1 MIGIQQFVKAV
12 NEMIERT
19 RTTIRESLKDI
30 DWNENLSIME
40 KSAQWGAK
48 NGWTIPPHTT
58 MRESHEMMNGKNKD
72 EMDKEFELHYS
83 LTENYGELKRK
94 LTSNVFKGNWKEL
107 LEQCFDNYERGS
119 FKIAIPC
126 LFLILE
132 GVVFTI
138 VKDQSWKKAF
148 VEVGKQIDKGSIER
162 PVYISVK
169 EFVFNSYSYGN
180 FDNATER
187 PSLINRSWVLHG
199 RDDINEWQKVDAL
212 RLFNALYSLAFL
224 KISKEIHRTIAH
236 QDLD

>member
-1 MIGIQQFVKAV
+1 MSEIIKAL
-12 NEMIERT
+12 NEMLENT
-19 RTTIRESLKDI
+19 RNIVRETLADF

-40 KSAQWGAK
+40 KSAQWGAE

-58 MRESHEMMNGKNKD
+58 MRESHEMINGKNKD
-72 EMDKEFELHYS
+72 EMDKEFEEHYS
-83 LTENYGELKRK
+83 IIENYEEMKRRLKSK
-94 LTSNVFKGNWKEL
+94 VFEGKWKEL
-107 LEQCFDNYERGS
+107 LDQCFDNYERGS

-132 GVVFTI
+132 GVVFDI

-148 VEVGKQIDKGSIER
+148 VEVGQQIKPESIRR
-162 PVYISVK
+162 PVFVSVK
-169 EFVFNSYSYGN
+169 EFVFNAYSYGD

-199 RDDINEWQKVDAL
+199 RDDIREWKKVDAL

-224 KISKEIHRTIAH
+224 KLQKGVEANE
-236 QDLD
+236 